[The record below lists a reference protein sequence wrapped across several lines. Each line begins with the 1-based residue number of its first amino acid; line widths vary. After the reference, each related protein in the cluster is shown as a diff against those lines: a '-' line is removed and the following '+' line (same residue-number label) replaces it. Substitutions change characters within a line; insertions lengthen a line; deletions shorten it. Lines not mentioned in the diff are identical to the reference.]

1 MIQFYKEQPKFNC
14 YRGQML
20 RLLPKQL
27 IPYRIKVTD
36 KVIKTAFV
44 KVISSFDGKE
54 TIIESNYEGSCIILK
69 NIQYNDYY
77 DVILKID
84 LLIDEVGYPQ
94 EILYS
99 EPIKISDYKKEF
111 TTLVHYYKDNELL
124 SFNAP
129 IYFRENMINGE
140 LNTYYETSNLQTVS
154 YFKSLSKFEKYN
166 TELINKDV
174 LLRLIELF
182 KCNNVYF
189 DLNKVNFFE
198 FPDIGDCEGDAG
210 FTQTN
215 LMVTKLKEK
224 LDYNNFV
231 VTEGKQSYVVT
242 EVEKNKIIVEK

>member
-27 IPYRIKVTD
+27 IPYRIPINMPNRNVL
-36 KVIKTAFV
+36 IE
-44 KVISSFDGKE
+44 VISSFDNK
-54 TIIESNYEGSCIILK
+54 IAYSFRANIENGVLELK
-69 NIQYNDYY
+69 NLQYNDYY
-77 DVILKID
+77 DVILKVTGS
-84 LLIDEVGYPQ
+84 L

-174 LLRLIELF
+174 LLRLVELF
-182 KCNNVYF
+182 RCNNVYF

-198 FPDIGDCEGDAG
+198 FPDIGDCEGDAS

-224 LDYNNFV
+224 IDYNNFV
-231 VTEGKQSYVVT
+231 VTENKKAYVVT
-242 EVEKNKIIVEK
+242 EVEENKIITEKQ

>member
-27 IPYRIKVTD
+27 IPYRIH
-36 KVIKTAFV
+36 IKLPNKRV
-44 KVISSFDGKE
+44 YIDIISSFDNKVVYSFRANVE
-54 TIIESNYEGSCIILK
+54 NEVLELK
-69 NIQYNDYY
+69 NLQYNDYY
-77 DVILKID
+77 DVILKVYIPGT
-84 LLIDEVGYPQ
+84 LVW
-94 EILYS
+94 YS
-99 EPIKISDYKKEF
+99 EPIKISDYKKEL

-174 LLRLIELF
+174 LLRLVELF
-182 KCNNVYF
+182 RCNNVYF

-215 LMVTKLKEK
+215 LMVTKLNEK
-224 LDYNNFV
+224 LEYNNFV

-242 EVEKNKIIVEK
+242 EVEKNKIIVENGRQ